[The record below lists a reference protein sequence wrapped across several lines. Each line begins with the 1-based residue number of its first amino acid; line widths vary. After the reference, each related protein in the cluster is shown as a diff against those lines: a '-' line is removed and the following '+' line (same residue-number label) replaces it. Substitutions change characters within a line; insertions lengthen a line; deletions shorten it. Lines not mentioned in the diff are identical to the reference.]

1 MSLLGLV
8 CYRDGKRELWS
19 SAVQSRKELTAETKK
34 TLVDPDLAS
43 DARPRGQGI
52 DIEWFPAGFPDSRR
66 EVFGDDAIAC
76 SDLPPYDPKPYS
88 IAMFVVVL
96 VFAVGVTALLVMSLL
111 RGRV

>member
-8 CYRDGKRELWS
+8 CYRDGKRKVWS
-19 SAVQSRKELTAETKK
+19 SAVSRKDLTAETV
-34 TLVDPDLAS
+34 TVEIPDLAS
-43 DARPRGQGI
+43 DAGQDI
-52 DIEWFPAGFPDSRR
+52 DMEWFPAGFPDSRR

-96 VFAVGVTALLVMSLL
+96 VFAFGVTALLVMSLL